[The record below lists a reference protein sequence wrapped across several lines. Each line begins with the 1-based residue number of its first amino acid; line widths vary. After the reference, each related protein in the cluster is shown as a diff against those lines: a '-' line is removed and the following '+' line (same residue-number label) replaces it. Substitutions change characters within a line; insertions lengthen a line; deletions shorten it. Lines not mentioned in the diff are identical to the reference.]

1 MILAG
6 HHVVIEVLDSVS
18 RPDVRPV
25 LVIKLNL
32 VEQVNIPEHAPHA
45 EPADRTVRA
54 SRVEMATS
62 SAMLLYPTSP
72 WS

>member
-32 VEQVNIPEHAPHA
+32 VE
-45 EPADRTVRA
+45 
-54 SRVEMATS
+54 
-62 SAMLLYPTSP
+62 
-72 WS
+72 